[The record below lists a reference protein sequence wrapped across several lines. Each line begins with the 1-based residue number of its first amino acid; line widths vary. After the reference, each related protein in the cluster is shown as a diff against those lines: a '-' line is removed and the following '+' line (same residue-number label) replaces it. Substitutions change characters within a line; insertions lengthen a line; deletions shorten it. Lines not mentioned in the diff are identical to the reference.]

1 MSKEIEW
8 ELLRLDIK
16 TLLKYVKEVCCLNF

>member
-1 MSKEIEW
+1 MSKWEW
-8 ELLRLDIK
+8 ELLRLTFLK